1 MYARAFHR
9 RMTTGA
15 VQYSC
20 PKCGN
25 PLFFT
30 FKVEDAR
37 GKLTR
42 KVHCPGCN
50 TLYVA
55 DLTISEGAK

>member
-1 MYARAFHR
+1 
-9 RMTTGA
+9 MTVGGLNF
-15 VQYSC
+15 SC
-20 PKCGN
+20 PRCNN

-30 FKVEDAR
+30 FKMEEALQ
-37 GKLTR
+37 KLTR

-55 DLTISEGAK
+55 DLTIAERAK

>member
-1 MYARAFHR
+1 
-9 RMTTGA
+9 MTTGA

-20 PKCGN
+20 PKCNN

-30 FKVEDAR
+30 FKVEEAA
-37 GKLTR
+37 GKLSR
-42 KVHCPGCN
+42 QIHCPGCN

-55 DLTISEGAK
+55 DLTIAEGKAQGKP

>member
-1 MYARAFHR
+1 V
-9 RMTTGA
+9 TTGA

-30 FKVEDAR
+30 FKVEDAK

-42 KVHCPGCN
+42 KIHCPGCN